1 MSAVEQ
7 KILQFCL
14 IQLQILKDKEIKI
27 RKELQECKI
36 QREFLNSIVDDIK
49 EYHD

>member
-1 MSAVEQ
+1 MTIEQ

-27 RKELQECKI
+27 RKELQECKL
-36 QREFLNSIVDDIK
+36 QKEFLNSIVNDIK
-49 EYHD
+49 EFHD